1 MRGCMFRVRTTVIR
15 EELSGFHTVA
25 SHRCARQR
33 VVEKER
39 KDSVIRKYRSM
50 AKFEG
55 PKILVSFYE
64 L

>member
-1 MRGCMFRVRTTVIR
+1 MRGCMFGVRTTVIR
-15 EELSGFHTVA
+15 EEPSGFHTVA
-25 SHRCARQR
+25 SHHCARQR

-39 KDSVIRKYRSM
+39 KDSAIRKYGSV

-55 PKILVSFYE
+55 PKILVSFNE